1 MTIKKGGYVDNYSL
15 KFLFH
20 ILLDLMLQS
29 QNIRLAKC
37 YLPVN
42 SRKSDL
48 VEYISI
54 QDLFHQQSLANGIL
68 HSRGEIFVL
77 YSYVLF
83 SCTYCRY

>member
-1 MTIKKGGYVDNYSL
+1 MIIKKRDCVGNYSL
-15 KFLFH
+15 KFLFP
-20 ILLDLMLQS
+20 ILLGLMLQS
-29 QNIRLAKC
+29 QNIRLAKG

-42 SRKSDL
+42 SRKNDP
-48 VEYISI
+48 VDYISI
-54 QDLFHQQSLANGIL
+54 EDLFHQQSLTNGIL